1 MSLLPASCFFSSI
14 CLTAALVVW
23 LKHKSAHTAS
33 LLKNCL
39 WLHDRSQPLR
49 VACVFRSCPS
59 PVLQLHLFLFP
70 SWRFCSGYKGL
81 FPISLRH
88 QGFFPLSGLESH
100 YLPSLEWPSDALPWT
115 KPWPFF
121 TVARADVYFV
131 TFFWGVSS
139 FACYSAGDAQIRWG
153 RVRSSST
160 WQLKPLIQL
169 CHFLAV
175 WLWVRSS
182 LDSATVSSSVNRD
195 ENTAHVLRFLK
206 EIVLVKCLAQCLA
219 CRKCSINT

>member
-1 MSLLPASCFFSSI
+1 MWPASSGPAPAQCSSSI
-14 CLTAALVVW
+14 FSFSP
-23 LKHKSAHTAS
+23 HEGSAPATRDS
-33 LLKNCL
+33 
-39 WLHDRSQPLR
+39 
-49 VACVFRSCPS
+49 F
-59 PVLQLHLFLFP
+59 LFL
-70 SWRFCSGYKGL
+70 CGIKV
-81 FPISLRH
+81 
-88 QGFFPLSGLESH
+88 FFPLSGLESH

-169 CHFLAV
+169 CHFLTV